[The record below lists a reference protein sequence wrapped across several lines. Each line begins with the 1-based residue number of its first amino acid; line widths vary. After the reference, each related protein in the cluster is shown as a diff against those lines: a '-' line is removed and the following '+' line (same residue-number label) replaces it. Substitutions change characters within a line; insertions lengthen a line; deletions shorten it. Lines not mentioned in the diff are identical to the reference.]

1 MTITTFFIATGITL
15 LIAFIIRLFWLQ
27 ILIVGYTLYIVGML
41 GFYSLISALIWAAIF
56 SDNYEG
62 FYLLWLYVFILF
74 SVMAIVYVIIVFDIA
89 YMAIDF
95 IRKIF
100 KI

>member
-1 MTITTFFIATGITL
+1 MTVTTFFIATGITL

-41 GFYSLISALIWAAIF
+41 GFYSLITALIWGAIF

>member
-1 MTITTFFIATGITL
+1 MTATTFFIATGITL

-27 ILIVGYTLYIVGML
+27 ILIVGYTLYLLGML
-41 GFYSLISALIWAAIF
+41 GFYSLITALIWAAIF
-56 SDNYEG
+56 SDNYEW
-62 FYLLWLYVFILF
+62 FYLLWLYIFILF
-74 SVMAIVYVIIVFDIA
+74 AVIVFVYVIIVFDIA

>member
-1 MTITTFFIATGITL
+1 MTVTTFFIATGITL

-41 GFYSLISALIWAAIF
+41 GFYSLITALIWSAIF

-62 FYLLWLYVFILF
+62 FYLLWLYVFMLF
-74 SVMAIVYVIIVFDIA
+74 SIMVVVYVIIVFDIA
-89 YMAIDF
+89 SMAIDF

>member
-1 MTITTFFIATGITL
+1 MSVSTFFIATGVTF

-41 GFYSLISALIWAAIF
+41 GFYSFITALIWAAIF

-62 FYLLWLYVFILF
+62 FYLLWLYIFILF
-74 SVMAIVYVIIVFDIA
+74 STMALVYVMIVFDIA